1 LKRFFR
7 SAAFPI
13 LIVLVLA
20 FFAQRLI
27 SPTDEQEPPTYN
39 EFLTQIEKDPG
50 TIDQVTIKTADH
62 EIEVTESNGEEYA
75 TGYPENTEESL
86 VNTLRREEIST
97 VVEGSGGSSILSLL
111 TYILPFVLFFAFWV
125 FLMNQMQGGGSKVMS
140 FGKSRAKRM
149 SVDAPKIT
157 FRDVAGADEAVQ
169 ELHEIKEFL
178 ENPKKFQSLGARIP
192 KGVLLYGPPGTGK
205 TLLARAVAG
214 EAGVPFFSIS
224 GSDFVE
230 MFVGVGASRV
240 RDLFEQ
246 AKQNSPCI
254 IFMDEI
260 DAVGRHRGAGM
271 GGGHDEREQ
280 TLNQLLVEMD
290 GFEMKDNIIL
300 IAATNRPDILDPAL
314 LRPGRFDR
322 QIVVDR
328 PDRKGRKQILEV
340 HTRGK
345 PLAKAL
351 DLDTLAGQTPG
362 FTGADLANLI
372 NEAALLTARSGK
384 REITME
390 ELEEGIMRVI
400 AGPEKKSRVMSEKER
415 LITAYHE
422 LGHAIV
428 GHVLPNTD
436 PVHKISIISRG
447 QALGYT
453 ISLPTEDK
461 FLTTRAELT
470 DTMAMTLGGRAAE
483 EIVFGEITT
492 GASNDLEKVTETA
505 KQMVMRYGMS
515 ERLGPRVFG
524 HDRSQPFLGREF
536 SAEPDYSDEIAREID
551 DEIRR
556 IVEEAHQTAKD
567 ILSERREHLDRISK
581 ILLERETI
589 DAEHFEPLL
598 EGKSGEEVFGD
609 EEEEVPS
616 KPEPAP
622 EPEKPGREG
631 PRPVPRPRPG
641 FAGST
646 EMRADEPPP
655 RS

>member
-1 LKRFFR
+1 MRRFFK

-13 LIVLVLA
+13 LLVVILA
-20 FFAQRLI
+20 FVAQKVI
-27 SPTDEQEPPTYN
+27 SPGDGTEAPSYN
-39 EFLTQIEKDPG
+39 ELIAPKTGLIAEG
-50 TIDQVTIKTADH
+50 RID
-62 EIEVTESNGEEYA
+62 EVTLKPKDNSISVKERGENGKSFE
-75 TGYPENTEESL
+75 TGYPPNTEQSL
-86 VNTLRREEIST
+86 VNLLERNDVKTE
-97 VVEGSGGSSILSLL
+97 VEPTGSNGLLTLL
-111 TYILPFVLFFAFWV
+111 TYILPFVLFLGFWI
-125 FLMNQMQGGGSKVMS
+125 FLMNQMQGGGSRVMN
-140 FGKSRAKRM
+140 FGKSKAKRM

-157 FRDVAGADEAVQ
+157 FRDVAGVDEAVQ

-322 QIVVDR
+322 QVVVDR

-345 PLAKAL
+345 PLSKSI
-351 DLDTLAGQTPG
+351 DLDALAGQTPG

-372 NEAALLTARSGK
+372 NEAALLTARQGK
-384 REITME
+384 REISMH

-400 AGPEKKSRVMSEKER
+400 AGPEKKTRVMSEKER
-415 LITAYHE
+415 LVTAFHE
-422 LGHAIV
+422 MGHAIV
-428 GHVLPNTD
+428 GHLLPNCD

-461 FLTTRAELT
+461 FLTSRAELT

-492 GASNDLEKVTETA
+492 GASNDLEKVTATA
-505 KQMVMRYGMS
+505 KQMVMRFGMS

-556 IVEEAHQTAKD
+556 IVESAHQTAKD
-567 ILSERREHLDRISK
+567 LLTERREELDNISK

-589 DAEHFEPLL
+589 DAEQFIALL
-598 EGKSGEEVFGD
+598 DGRPEEEVFVD
-609 EEEEVPS
+609 EEE
-616 KPEPAP
+616 PEQPELEP
-622 EPEKPGREG
+622 EPERPQREG
-631 PRPVPRPRPG
+631 ARPVPRPRPG
-641 FAGST
+641 YAGGDAS
-646 EMRADEPPP
+646 
-655 RS
+655 